1 MQKKDGM
8 MMRSEN
14 DRVATLRR
22 VMDREIEK
30 KPHSRELIDAFRPVM
45 IERTRLLEKISLKKT
60 DLAALDEIRFQGG
73 VPLIRQQQL
82 LSPEDP
88 WEEMAAGMIP
98 AMKEGFPGIRD
109 DMDRLLASRKKIKGI
124 VCDYIGVFPDHG
136 GDVIDRWA
144 ADLQVSPQGIA
155 LLLRHLIR
163 IILEKRS
170 QDAAERIK
178 DLAWTKGYCPICG
191 AFPTIALIE
200 EKITRRWLHCSQ
212 CGHDWL
218 FSRVICPYCENEAQQ
233 GMDFFYVETRA
244 QEAAFTCDQCKRYL
258 ITLNRVSDLHDHDL
272 DISAISLVHL
282 DIIMQERGFN
292 PMVAC
297 EWNSF

>member
-1 MQKKDGM
+1 MN
-8 MMRSEN
+8 SEN
-14 DRVATLRR
+14 DRVDTLRM

-30 KPHSRELIDAFRPVM
+30 NPHSRELINAFRPIM
-45 IERTRLLEKISLKKT
+45 IARARLLEKITLKKA
-60 DLAALDEIRFQGG
+60 DLSAIDEIRFQGG

-109 DMDRLLASRKKIKGI
+109 DMDRLLSSREKIKGL
-124 VCDYIGVFPDHG
+124 VCDYIEVFPDHG
-136 GDVIDRWA
+136 EDVIDRWV
-144 ADLQVSPQGIA
+144 ADLQVSPLGIA
-155 LLLRHLIR
+155 LLLRQLIR

-170 QDAAERIK
+170 QDTAERIK
-178 DLAWTKGYCPICG
+178 DIEWKKGYCPVCG

-218 FSRVICPYCENEAQQ
+218 FSRVICHYCENEAQQ

-244 QEAAFTCDQCKRYL
+244 QEAAFTCDRCKRYL

-272 DISAISLVHL
+272 DVSAISLVHL
-282 DIIMQERGFN
+282 DVIMQEKGFT
-292 PMVAC
+292 PMTAC

>member
-1 MQKKDGM
+1 MN
-8 MMRSEN
+8 SEN
-14 DRVATLRR
+14 DRVETLQG

-30 KPHSRELIDAFRPVM
+30 NPHNRELINAFRPVM
-45 IERTRLLEKISLKKT
+45 IAKARLLEKMTLKKA
-60 DLAALDEIRFQGG
+60 DLSAVDEIRFQGG

-88 WEEMAAGMIP
+88 WEEMAAGIIP
-98 AMKEGFPGIRD
+98 AMKKGFPGIKD
-109 DMDRLLASRKKIKGI
+109 DMDRLLSSRENIKGL

-136 GDVIDRWA
+136 EGVIDRWA
-144 ADLQVSPQGIA
+144 ADLQISPQSIA
-155 LLLRHLIR
+155 LLLHQLIR

-178 DLAWTKGYCPICG
+178 DIGWTKGSCPVCG

-200 EKITRRWLHCSQ
+200 EKITRRWLHCSR
-212 CGHDWL
+212 CSHDWL

-233 GMDFFYVETRA
+233 GMNFFYVETRA
-244 QEAAFTCDQCKRYL
+244 QESAFTCDQCKRYL
-258 ITLNRVSDLHDHDL
+258 ITLNQVSDLHDHDL
-272 DISAISLVHL
+272 DVSAISLVHM
-282 DIIMQERGFN
+282 DVIMQEKGFI
-292 PMVAC
+292 PMMAC

>member
-1 MQKKDGM
+1 M
-8 MMRSEN
+8 MMNIEN
-14 DRVATLRR
+14 DRVDTLRR

-30 KPHSRELIDAFRPVM
+30 NPHSRELINAFRPVM
-45 IERTRLLEKISLKKT
+45 IARARLLEKMTLKKT
-60 DLAALDEIRFQGG
+60 DLSAIDEIRFQGG

-82 LSPEDP
+82 LSPDDP
-88 WEEMAAGMIP
+88 WEEMAARMIP

-109 DMDRLLASRKKIKGI
+109 DMDRLLASREKIQGLA
-124 VCDYIGVFPDHG
+124 CDYIGAFPDHDEG
-136 GDVIDRWA
+136 VIDRWA
-144 ADLQVSPQGIA
+144 ADLQAGPEGIA
-155 LLLRHLIR
+155 LLLRQLIR

-170 QDAAERIK
+170 HDAAERIK
-178 DLAWTKGYCPICG
+178 DLGWTKGSCPVCG

-200 EKITRRWLHCSQ
+200 EKITRRWLHCSR
-212 CGHDWL
+212 CSHDWL

-244 QEAAFTCDQCKRYL
+244 QESAFTCDQCKRYL

-272 DISAISLVHL
+272 DVSAISLVHL
-282 DIIMQERGFN
+282 DVIMQEKGFT
-292 PMVAC
+292 PMTAC